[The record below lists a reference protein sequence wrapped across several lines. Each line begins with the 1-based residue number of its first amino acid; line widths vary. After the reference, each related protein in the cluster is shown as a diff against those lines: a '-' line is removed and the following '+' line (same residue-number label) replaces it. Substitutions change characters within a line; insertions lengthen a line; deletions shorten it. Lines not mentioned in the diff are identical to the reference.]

1 LSCVSGFGSRF
12 LFMVLM
18 GAFSVILLN
27 YYYSFVSVRMSI
39 CLLLKNLISLVAVP
53 QCEPLWHV
61 ILRITI
67 R

>member
-1 LSCVSGFGSRF
+1 
-12 LFMVLM
+12 MVLM

-27 YYYSFVSVRMSI
+27 YYYSFVSVRMFV
-39 CLLLKNLISLVAVP
+39 CLLLKNLIGLVVVP
-53 QCEPLWHV
+53 HCEPLWHV